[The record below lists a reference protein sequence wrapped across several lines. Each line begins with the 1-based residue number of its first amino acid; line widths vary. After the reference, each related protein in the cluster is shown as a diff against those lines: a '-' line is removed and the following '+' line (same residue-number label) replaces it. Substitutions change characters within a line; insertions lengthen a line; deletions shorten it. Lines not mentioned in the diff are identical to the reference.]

1 MNKMKKM
8 KRVTAII
15 ASFILSL
22 PLMLMAQDEGG
33 TYIDNLNA
41 QDSSYMSQDLGG
53 ATEASSSGN
62 TAIIIVVAVI
72 VIAVVAF
79 VIIRKKKKK

>member
-1 MNKMKKM
+1 MKKM
-8 KRVTAII
+8 KRLGATIVY
-15 ASFILSL
+15 FLMSL
-22 PLMLMAQDEGG
+22 PYLVMAQEEGG

-41 QDSSYMSQDLGG
+41 QDSSYMDQDLL
-53 ATEASSSGN
+53 ADTSSSSSGN

-72 VIAVVAF
+72 IIAVVAF